1 MTAPA
6 LAAAVASIAAA
17 ALPVAALAL
26 GAALACLKAWELWCR
41 ARAWEAIAE
50 ALDGGRRRRSR
61 WT

>member
-1 MTAPA
+1 MTAA
-6 LAAAVASIAAA
+6 LGGLAAV
-17 ALPVAALAL
+17 ALPVAAVVL

>member
-1 MTAPA
+1 MTAA
-6 LAAAVASIAAA
+6 LGGLAAV
-17 ALPVAALAL
+17 ALPVAAVAL